1 MLGHLSTA
9 PDVLRLHDIADHP
22 SSVGFPANHPPMQ
35 TFLGV
40 PVRARGAVFGNLYLT
55 DKLGPAGTPVDFTAR
70 DEQVAV
76 ALAAAAGVAVGHAR
90 AYHQAR
96 QHELWLEA
104 AAAASSWLTGGLPR
118 DEALAAVLA
127 RVEETAGA
135 TGSALFGETDELPT
149 ALGEEL
155 AGVWPVLRELE
166 DGTWALAL
174 PLRSG
179 DRWVGA
185 LSRVLARGRGATA
198 GPAQHR
204 RVRRA
209 ARARARRRGRRRR
222 TGRGWRSSKTASG
235 SPGTC
240 TTW

>member
-1 MLGHLSTA
+1 M
-9 PDVLRLHDIADHP
+9 
-22 SSVGFPANHPPMQ
+22 
-35 TFLGV
+35 
-40 PVRARGAVFGNLYLT
+40 
-55 DKLGPAGTPVDFTAR
+55 
-70 DEQVAV
+70 

-96 QHELWLEA
+96 EHELWLET

-127 RVEETAGA
+127 RVGRAPRAA
-135 TGSALFGETDELPT
+135 TSTLFGETDELPT
-149 ALGEEL
+149 ALAEEL

-185 LSRVLARGRGATA
+185 LAAYWPAGEAPQLDLPSIAGFGEQLALALDVADAAGGPGTA
-198 GPAQHR
+198 GRP
-204 RVRRA
+204 
-209 ARARARRRGRRRR
+209 RG
-222 TGRGWRSSKTASG
+222 
-235 SPGTC
+235 P
-240 TTW
+240 